1 MSESGLLIQIHPPST
16 KDNKKGKQKELE
28 NSTELIYERQVTSS
42 CINEGNEN
50 SGDKQK
56 T

>member
-1 MSESGLLIQIHPPST
+1 MSESGLLMQIHPPST
-16 KDNKKGKQKELE
+16 KDNKKGKKKLLE
-28 NSTELIYERQVTSS
+28 NSTKFIYERQVTFS

-56 T
+56 I